1 MAFTHART
9 TMIVSCDRHS
19 GLRLMATRLSQRR
32 IALPPQ
38 HPAQQLATL
47 LQPNPRPS
55 TYHIALEFTSDPSAS
70 ASLVPLPVASALRD
84 MSGSRSCYSHRPC
97 LTRGLSTRVGGT
109 SPENG
114 PPRSWLR
121 FPIGL
126 ATSPRSRD
134 DGGDGFPRSFAPTPV
149 LAMPRGGCRDAAC
162 IALALV

>member
-32 IALPPQ
+32 IALPPR
-38 HPAQQLATL
+38 HPARQLATL
-47 LQPNPRPS
+47 LQPNAGPRPS

-70 ASLVPLPVASALRD
+70 ASLVPLPVASALQCTD
-84 MSGSRSCYSHRPC
+84 
-97 LTRGLSTRVGGT
+97 
-109 SPENG
+109 ENG

-149 LAMPRGGCRDAAC
+149 LAMPRGGCRDAAFEGDGHRRVTHS
-162 IALALV
+162 ALALV